1 MDCLSVSEAAARWR
15 VDPRVVQR
23 YCASGKIAGAKKYGR
38 AWMIPADAQK
48 PLDNRAKA
56 ETTQPEPLYPG
67 LFLLDNLRFDGQSV
81 ENIAASLP
89 DNEHRREFFAELA
102 FFQGENQKS
111 MGLFAQMPETSPF
124 RLTAIHMSNIA
135 AIRTGDEHTLRQ
147 GMEALKVRRE
157 EYAGCPSAQNH
168 IDLAEAV
175 VYAGVYT
182 ADHCPEWLNNGDVTR
197 FSEDVRPF
205 ALYLYALYLNSIRQ
219 QERMLGVTETVLALV
234 PEQGFTIPELY
245 LRIMGVS
252 ACVAM
257 GDRQRARELIEQ
269 ALECALPYGLV
280 APFSEHLGTM
290 RGMFEDVAR
299 ERFPW
304 VRTEIIKGWK
314 EAFIG
319 WTEVRNRILKSRM
332 TTRLTPGEYAISQ
345 YLVDGKT
352 HKEIATLMNTTPAG
366 INYSL
371 QIIREKLGVKRSRDI
386 VKFVNW
392 CARNKSKI

>member
-1 MDCLSVSEAAARWR
+1 MDWISVTEAATRWG

-38 AWMIPADAQK
+38 AWMIPANAQK

-67 LFLLDNLRFDGQSV
+67 LFLLDNLRFNGQSV
-81 ENIAASLP
+81 EIIAASLP
-89 DNEHRREFFAELA
+89 DIEHRREFYSELA
-102 FFQGENQKS
+102 FLRGEIQKS
-111 MGLFAQMPETSPF
+111 LELLAQMPETSPF
-124 RLTAIHMSNIA
+124 RLTGIHMGNIA
-135 AIRTGDEHTLRQ
+135 AIRKGDENALRR
-147 GMEALKVRRE
+147 GMDALKARRQ
-157 EYAGCPSAQNH
+157 EYAGCPSAQNC

-175 VYAGVYT
+175 VYAGVY
-182 ADHCPEWLNNGDVTR
+182 APEHFPEWLKDGDVLR

-205 ALYLYALYLNSIRQ
+205 ALYLYALYLNNTRQ

-234 PEQGFTIPELY
+234 PEQGFTIAGLY
-245 LRIMGVS
+245 LRIMRVS

-257 GDRQRARELIEQ
+257 GDRQRARELIAQ
-269 ALECALPYGLV
+269 ALDHALPYGLV

-290 RGMFEDVAR
+290 RGVFEEVAR

-314 EAFIG
+314 EAFTG
-319 WTEVRNRILKSRM
+319 WTDLRNRMLKSRM
-332 TTRLTPGEYAISQ
+332 TTLLTSREYAISQ

-352 HKEIATLMNTTPAG
+352 SKEIAELMHTTVSG
-366 INYSL
+366 ITYSL
-371 QIIREKLGVKRSRDI
+371 QIIREKLGVRRSRDI
-386 VKFVNW
+386 VKFVN
-392 CARNKSKI
+392 